1 MKKAYRAP
9 WPKFVLYLVVVILL
23 NLVSASLFIRFDLTK
38 NRVFSLSRASI
49 EAVSSLEEPLTIKA
63 FFSENLPQP
72 YGNLQQELSDLLEG
86 YALKGNKYFN
96 YTIHTINREE
106 TSTDKGRNVKKLAED
121 YSIYPIQIQNIEKD
135 EITLQN
141 AYMGLVLVHGNMMET
156 IPSLGSVRNLEY
168 SITSR
173 INKISDK
180 TARLLGLDQDIAVK
194 LFLSSALVQKA
205 QGLGNY
211 TDSVEAV
218 VDDLNEQNYNRLKF
232 SSINPD
238 QVGEADLGKYNLNA
252 LTLAS
257 ETSESGR
264 SVYAGLVVEL
274 GDDFSTINLLRKDL
288 FGYTIVSPEDLKQ
301 PLDGIVEKLLGVNQ
315 AVGYLADHGAPPLYQ
330 NPYAPAQN
338 QTQALAVF
346 NRLASENYTVN
357 EVLLTLKGIPEDLK
371 TLLIVSP
378 RQKFS
383 NWDLFQIDQFIMRG
397 NSVAFFI
404 DTYDQ
409 VMPQGNQN
417 YGQPPVYVPRETGL
431 EKLLEH
437 YGLAVKQSYVLDE
450 NSFIQRRQTRDGGF
464 SEVPIYFAPQLSAKE
479 INNRLP
485 FLKNIKGLIML
496 NVSPLDLQESEK
508 RPGLQVLLSSSD
520 KAWEMSKDI
529 NLYNPMMITPPEEWQ
544 RASFPLAALFEGNL
558 RSYFSNRPIPEEPI
572 LPSEAEG
579 QEDKQKQPVVLG
591 ENAIAGNTTG
601 GKVSFISETQTGR
614 ICVIGSSTVLSDSLL
629 DPEGISPNSMFV
641 MNLLDYMNGKE
652 DFAIMRSKG
661 QSYNPLD
668 KVQPIL
674 KAFIKSFTIAGLP
687 VLVIVAGIFVWL
699 GRIARKKRIG
709 LLFQKREELQR

>member
-1 MKKAYRAP
+1 MTKAYRAP

-23 NLVSASLFIRFDLTK
+23 NLVSASLFLRFDLTK

-96 YTIHTINREE
+96 YTINTIKQEG
-106 TSTDKGRNVKKLAED
+106 TSTDKGRNVKKMAES

-135 EITLQN
+135 EVTLQN

-156 IPSLGSVRNLEY
+156 IPSLGNVRNLEY

-180 TARLLGLDQDIAVK
+180 TARLLGLDKDIAVK
-194 LFLSSALVQKA
+194 LFLSPALVQKA
-205 QGLGNY
+205 QGLDNY
-211 TDSVEAV
+211 ADSVEAV
-218 VDDLNEQNYNRLKF
+218 VDDLNEQDYNRLKF
-232 SSINPD
+232 SSMNPD

-257 ETSESGR
+257 ERSETGR

-274 GDDFSTINLLRKDL
+274 GDESSTINLLRKDL
-288 FGYTIVSPEDLKQ
+288 FGYTIVSPEDLEQ
-301 PLDGIVEKLLGVNQ
+301 PIDGIVEKLLGVNQ
-315 AVGYLADHGAPPLYQ
+315 TVGYLADHGVPPLYR

-338 QTQALAVF
+338 QTPALAVF
-346 NRLASENYTVN
+346 NQLASESYTLKD
-357 EVLLTLKGIPEDLK
+357 VLLTAKGIPEGLK

-383 NWDLFQIDQFIMRG
+383 NWELYQIDQFIMRG
-397 NSVAFFI
+397 NSVAFFL

-409 VMPQGNQN
+409 VMPQGNQY
-417 YGQPPVYVPRETGL
+417 YGQPPVYVPRDTGL

-437 YGLAVKQSYVLDE
+437 YGLTVKQSYVLDE
-450 NSFIQRRQTRDGGF
+450 NCFIQRRQARDGGI

-496 NVSPLDLQESEK
+496 NVSPLELQESEK
-508 RPGLQVLLSSSD
+508 QPGLQVLLSSSD
-520 KAWEMSKDI
+520 KAWEMDKEI
-529 NLYNPMMITPPEEWQ
+529 NLYNPMMITPPDEQQ
-544 RASFPLAALFEGNL
+544 RASFPLAALFEGQL
-558 RSYFSNRPIPEEPI
+558 HSYFSNRSIPEEPA
-572 LPSEAEG
+572 PKSEGKG
-579 QEDKQKQPVVLG
+579 QEAKQKAEVVLG
-591 ENAIAGNTTG
+591 EKAIAGKTTG
-601 GKVSFISETQTGR
+601 GKASFISETQAGR
-614 ICVIGSSTVLSDSLL
+614 IFLIGTSTVLSDSLL
-629 DPEGISPNSMFV
+629 DPDGTSPNSMFV
-641 MNLLDYMNGKE
+641 MNLLDYLNGKE
-652 DFAIMRSKG
+652 DYAIMRSKG
-661 QSYNPLD
+661 QSYNPLN
-668 KVQPIL
+668 KVEPVL

-709 LLFQKREELQR
+709 LLFQKREEL